1 MLNDYKDEIT
11 SVENFI
17 KDDLGNQKSKQNIL
31 VEDNKLGYIPPLYT
45 NKKSDCISVENIKD
59 NNKIDNVCLSF
70 EIKNNIQLNKTNN
83 EYKKEKYRN
92 LSSNSLKYCNNRS
105 LEIDK
110 VSLEKNLCT
119 LNNSSLSNTYQNSQ
133 NKQVKNIKKKIVKKI
148 IKIKKPKI

>member
-119 LNNSSLSNTYQNSQ
+119 LNNLSLSNTYQNSQ